1 MADYTTIDDP
11 SAHFQVLTYRGD
23 SSSTTTADRSLTNT
37 GNSDLQPDVVWLY
50 NRDTAVNSGARWWDS
65 SRGVGQN
72 KGISSASNATEGSTN
87 DPEYG
92 YVNTLSS
99 NGFGVRAGQDNND
112 GRWTTD
118 RGEGGGD
125 KYVAF
130 QWKANGGT
138 TSTNSDGDINTT
150 VQTNSTAG
158 FSIITDSPGNNTAR
172 TIGHG
177 LGGKPGFII
186 RRARNRSENWAVFH
200 RAFESTLPGG
210 WQGLDTTAA
219 YNDSATTLFTSVSN
233 STFGVGTDYSVN
245 GNYNY
250 ITYAWKEVQGYSRFS
265 DFYGNGQAD
274 GTFVYCG
281 FKPRWIMITRSDTAG
296 YHWRIYDT
304 ARSAAS
310 GGNPLDKRVNANL
323 TEAEGT
329 HASDFDVDS
338 LSNGFKLRT
347 SSQINV
353 NAGRYVFVA
362 FAESPF
368 VSSEGTPTTAR

>member
-1 MADYTTIDDP
+1 MAYTTVNDP
-11 SAHFQVLTYRGD
+11 SAHFQVLTYTGD

-37 GNSDLQPDVVWLY
+37 GNSNLQPDVVWIY

-99 NGFGVRAGQDNND
+99 DGFGVRAGSDDNN

-158 FSIITDSPGNNTAR
+158 FSIITDSPGDNTAR

-177 LGGKPGFII
+177 LGAKPDFII
-186 RRARNRSENWAVFH
+186 RRARTRVEDWCVYH
-200 RAFESTLPGG
+200 KAFESTLPGG
-210 WQGLDTTAA
+210 WQGLNTTAA
-219 YNDSATTLFTSVSN
+219 YNDSATTLFTSVS
-233 STFGVGTDYSVN
+233 STTFGVGTDYSVN
-245 GNYNY
+245 GNYDY
-250 ITYAWKEVQGYSRFS
+250 ITYAWKEVQGYSRFGK
-265 DFYGNGQAD
+265 YKGNGNAN
-274 GTFVYCG
+274 GPYVYTG
-281 FKPRWIMITRSDTAG
+281 FKPRWIMLTRSDTSG

-304 ARSAAS
+304 ARSAAD

-329 HASDFDVDS
+329 HASDFDIDV

-353 NAGRYVFVA
+353 NNGTYVYMA
-362 FAESPF
+362 FAEQPF
-368 VSSEGTPTTAR
+368 VTSTGIPTTAR